1 MRDTQTRIN
10 NAAKPQNP
18 PRSLDRPA
26 YSSGISMSPLLT
38 WSMTSCGGWPS
49 IVHPTDCAVPRISF
63 TVPARVLAS
72 ERGRITRAI
81 LIISSRGMFP
91 VCLIFFSFFRSRG
104 GSERNELAALTGGR
118 GGGHVNVNTTY
129 LLERE

>member
-1 MRDTQTRIN
+1 
-10 NAAKPQNP
+10 
-18 PRSLDRPA
+18 
-26 YSSGISMSPLLT
+26 MSPLLT

-72 ERGRITRAI
+72 ERERIIRAI

-91 VCLIFFSFFRSRG
+91 VCLMFFSFFRSRG
-104 GSERNELAALTGGR
+104 GSKRNELAVLTEGEGR
-118 GGGHVNVNTTY
+118 VNVDTTY
-129 LLERE
+129 PLERE